1 MTNKEIKSCVGT
13 IEMLRRLA
21 YNIHGVMDVIDA
33 DNCEKIIKALEQ
45 EQDKPMVE
53 IDLYSVIKQKY
64 IEREVL
70 DKIRA
75 EIEEQVL
82 ESLSDGGDDWFTA
95 EKVNECLDIIDK
107 YKAESEG

>member
-70 DKIRA
+70 DKIRT
-75 EIEEQVL
+75 EIESIDL
-82 ESLSDGGDDWFTA
+82 LAKYTRGDIKRMALAT
-95 EKVNECLDIIDK
+95 IDK
-107 YKAESEG
+107 YKAESEGV